1 MTQIPTPS
9 QLRERQAAQRLADT
23 ESAVAAIVEALE
35 AHYVGSPLS
44 VSLTPGQ
51 YAAHAFIRD
60 RFKAT
65 GWLLTF
71 HSDQLDGA
79 SVKIRELTGAD
90 R

>member
-23 ESAVAAIVEALE
+23 ETAVAAIVEALE

-44 VSLTPGQ
+44 VS
-51 YAAHAFIRD
+51 
-60 RFKAT
+60 
-65 GWLLTF
+65 
-71 HSDQLDGA
+71 DQRDGA